1 MSTLFVN
8 NIKHTGGT
16 SAMTIDSSGRVLT
29 PARPSFQYDITGYS
43 GGTNYL
49 SSTYKFGSQNDCDID
64 LEYFSPVPFINA
76 ISSSGDGFTTN
87 VGSGASFV
95 DHPVSSSYKYLKFTA
110 PIAGLYCFGMACH
123 FTNQHTSS
131 DYAAFGLAKNR
142 VSNVASGSSGASDF
156 DKPLIHGQ
164 PGVGEAETYS
174 GTNII
179 TLAQNDYV
187 VFSLRSA
194 QELQF
199 QQSSQSFFG
208 YLIG

>member
-1 MSTLFVN
+1 
-8 NIKHTGGT
+8 
-16 SAMTIDSSGRVLT
+16 
-29 PARPSFQYDITGYS
+29 
-43 GGTNYL
+43 
-49 SSTYKFGSQNDCDID
+49 
-64 LEYFSPVPFINA
+64 
-76 ISSSGDGFTTN
+76 
-87 VGSGASFV
+87 
-95 DHPVSSSYKYLKFTA
+95 
-110 PIAGLYCFGMACH
+110 MACH